1 MPIQAVTAAPAATAS
16 DYGKQ
21 AQQETRLA
29 ALIMAVPGGC
39 TGEVESATTKPNATT
54 EGLQMQ
60 ASMTQGWSPL
70 GLPVALGPRPVGSG
84 GSKEVNTIEN
94 ESSGYG

>member
-1 MPIQAVTAAPAATAS
+1 MARKQKSAKARAAGNVSDRGAAVADGAS
-16 DYGKQ
+16 C
-21 AQQETRLA
+21 
-29 ALIMAVPGGC
+29 MAVPGGC
-39 TGEVESATTKPNATT
+39 AGEVESATTKPNATT